1 MSLNIVVF
9 AKKKYNNHKYLGFIP
24 KLHSEETM
32 TIELDILQSLGIAII
47 ALILGNLLKDRIS
60 FLRTFFIPSPVIG
73 GLIISIIVLILQ
85 ESGICTLTF
94 DKVIQDFF
102 MNIFFTAI
110 GLSASFGMLKK
121 SGTLGIKLAIAIIIL
136 LPLQNI
142 IGVTLAKILGI
153 NPLHGIAMGST
164 SMTGGIGS
172 AISFGKIME
181 EMGAESNISIG
192 VAAATF
198 GLLAG
203 SLVGGPTAR
212 RLIAKNNLISQGSLS
227 SKKISDI
234 KNITNQKTLTRAIII
249 IGLAAFLGTFINKI
263 LAMTGLNFPY
273 YVGCQFGGL
282 IVRNIYDSLKKPL
295 DMDNIDLVGNISLSL
310 FLSLAL
316 INLNISAIL
325 TLAGPM
331 LIILI
336 AQAIFIAIY
345 TSLVTFN
352 LLGRNYDAAVMVAG
366 HCGVG
371 LGQTPNAMANMEA
384 IIEEK
389 GAADVAMFIFP
400 IVLAIAVNLTNPIV
414 ITFFINHFA

>member
-1 MSLNIVVF
+1 
-9 AKKKYNNHKYLGFIP
+9 
-24 KLHSEETM
+24 M
-32 TIELDILQSLGIAII
+32 TIQLDILQSLGIAII
-47 ALILGNLLKDRIS
+47 ALALGTYLKNKIS
-60 FLRTFFIPSPVIG
+60 FLKTFFIPSPVVG
-73 GLIISIIVLILQ
+73 GLIISFIVLILK
-85 ESGICTLTF
+85 ETGTYNLEF
-94 DKVIQDFF
+94 DKILQDFF
-102 MNIFFTAI
+102 MNIFFAAI
-110 GLSASFGMLKK
+110 GLSASFSMLKK
-121 SGTLGIKLAIAIIIL
+121 SGSLGLKLALAIIIL
-136 LPLQNI
+136 LPLQNL
-142 IGVTLAKILGI
+142 IGVSLAKILGL
-153 NPLHGIAMGST
+153 NPLQGVAMGST

-181 EMGAESNISIG
+181 DMGAESAISIG

-212 RLIAKNNLISQGSLS
+212 RLIGKNKLTSRGSLS
-227 SKKISDI
+227 KETLADI
-234 KNITNQKTLTRAIII
+234 KTITNQRTLTKAIII
-249 IGLAAFLGTFINKI
+249 VALSAFLGTFINKI
-263 LAMTGLNFPY
+263 LEKTGLNFPY

-282 IVRNIYDSLKKPL
+282 IVRNIYDFFKKPL

-325 TLAGPM
+325 GLAGPM
-331 LIILI
+331 LIIMI
-336 AQAIFIAIY
+336 AQGIFISIY
-345 TSLVTFN
+345 TSLVTFK
-352 LLGRNYDAAVMVAG
+352 LLGSNYDAAVMVAG

-389 GAADVAMFIFP
+389 GPADVAMFIFP
-400 IVLAIAVNLTNPIV
+400 IVLAIAVNLTNPII

>member
-1 MSLNIVVF
+1 
-9 AKKKYNNHKYLGFIP
+9 
-24 KLHSEETM
+24 M
-32 TIELDILQSLGIAII
+32 TIELDILQSLGLAIF
-47 ALILGNLLKDRIS
+47 ALILGNFLKNRFN

-73 GLIISIIVLILQ
+73 GLIISILVLIL
-85 ESGICTLTF
+85 EKSGIAKLEF
-94 DKVIQDFF
+94 DKVLQDFF

-110 GLSASFGMLKK
+110 GLSASFAMLKK
-121 SGTLGIKLAIAIIIL
+121 SGSLGIKLALAIIIL

-142 IGVTLAKILGI
+142 IGVGLAKVLRI

-181 EMGAESNISIG
+181 EMGAESNITIG

-212 RLIAKNNLISQGSLS
+212 RLIRKNKLVTKGSLS
-227 SKKISDI
+227 KANKIDI
-234 KNITNQKTLTRAIII
+234 KTLTNQKTLTKAIII

-263 LAMTGLNFPY
+263 LAKTGLNFPY

-310 FLSLAL
+310 FLSIAL

-325 TLAGPM
+325 GLAGPM
-331 LIILI
+331 LVILI
-336 AQAIFIAIY
+336 AQAVFIAIY
-345 TSLVTFN
+345 TSLVSFN
-352 LLGRNYDAAVMVAG
+352 LLGRDYDAAVMVAG

-389 GAADVAMFIFP
+389 GPADVAMFIFP

>member
-1 MSLNIVVF
+1 
-9 AKKKYNNHKYLGFIP
+9 
-24 KLHSEETM
+24 M
-32 TIELDILQSLGIAII
+32 TIELDILQSLGLAIF
-47 ALILGNLLKDRIS
+47 ALILGNFLKNRFN

-73 GLIISIIVLILQ
+73 GLIISILVLIL
-85 ESGICTLTF
+85 EKSGIAKLEF
-94 DKVIQDFF
+94 DKVLQDFF

-110 GLSASFGMLKK
+110 GLSASFAMLKK
-121 SGTLGIKLAIAIIIL
+121 SGSLGIKLALAIIIL

-142 IGVTLAKILGI
+142 IGVGLAKVLGI

-181 EMGAESNISIG
+181 EMGAESNITIG

-212 RLIAKNNLISQGSLS
+212 RLISKNKLVTKGSLS
-227 SKKISDI
+227 KANKIDI
-234 KNITNQKTLTRAIII
+234 KTLTNQKTLTKAIII

-263 LAMTGLNFPY
+263 LAKTGLNFPY

-295 DMDNIDLVGNISLSL
+295 DMNNIDLVGNISLSL

-325 TLAGPM
+325 GLAGPM
-331 LIILI
+331 LVILI
-336 AQAIFIAIY
+336 AQAVFIAIY
-345 TSLVTFN
+345 TSLVSFN
-352 LLGRNYDAAVMVAG
+352 LLGRDYDAAVMVAG

-389 GAADVAMFIFP
+389 GPADVAMFIFP

>member
-1 MSLNIVVF
+1 MI
-9 AKKKYNNHKYLGFIP
+9 
-24 KLHSEETM
+24 
-32 TIELDILQSLGIAII
+32 IELDILQSLGIAII
-47 ALILGNLLKDRIS
+47 ALVLGNFLKNKIE
-60 FLRTFFIPSPVIG
+60 FLRTYFIPSPVIG
-73 GLIISIIVLILQ
+73 GLIISVLVLLLK
-85 ESGICTLTF
+85 ESLGFEFTF
-94 DKVIQDFF
+94 DKILQDFF

-110 GLSASFGMLKK
+110 GLSASFAMLKK
-121 SGTLGIKLAIAIIIL
+121 SGSLGIKLALAIIIL
-136 LPLQNI
+136 LPLQNV
-142 IGVTLAKILGI
+142 IGVGLAKLLGI

-172 AISFGKIME
+172 AVSFGKIME
-181 EMGAESNISIG
+181 SMGAENNISIG

-203 SLVGGPTAR
+203 SLVGGPVAR
-212 RLIAKNNLISQGSLS
+212 RLISKNNLKTKGHLKANTID
-227 SKKISDI
+227 KIKS
-234 KNITNQKTLTRAIII
+234 ITNQKSLTKAIII

-263 LAMTGLNFPY
+263 LAKTGLNFPY

-282 IVRNIYDSLKKPL
+282 VVRNIYDSFKKPL
-295 DMDNIDLVGNISLSL
+295 DMENIDIVGNISLSL

-325 TLAGPM
+325 GLAGPM
-331 LIILI
+331 LIIML
-336 AQAIFIAIY
+336 AQGVFIAIY

-389 GAADVAMFIFP
+389 GPADVAMFIFP
-400 IVLAIAVNLTNPIV
+400 IVLAIAVNLTNPII
-414 ITFFINHFA
+414 ITFFINNFS

>member
-1 MSLNIVVF
+1 MNI
-9 AKKKYNNHKYLGFIP
+9 K
-24 KLHSEETM
+24 
-32 TIELDILQSLGIAII
+32 LDILQSLGLAII
-47 ALILGNLLKDRIS
+47 ALILGMGLKKKFS
-60 FLRTFFIPSPVIG
+60 FLRTFFIPAPVIG
-73 GLIISIIVLILQ
+73 GLLVSLVVFILGQ
-85 ESGICTLTF
+85 AGLASFEF
-94 DKVIQDFF
+94 DKILQDFF

-110 GLSASFGMLKK
+110 GLSASFAMLKR
-121 SGTLGIKLAIAIIIL
+121 SGSLGLRLALAIIIL

-142 IGVTLAKILGI
+142 IGVALAKVLGI

-181 EMGAESNISIG
+181 DLGASGSTSIG

-203 SLVGGPTAR
+203 SLVGGPTAK
-212 RLIAKNNLISQGSLS
+212 RLINKYDLKTKGSQSGLD
-227 SKKISDI
+227 SKKISSLI
-234 KNITNQKTLTRAIII
+234 NQESLTQAIII
-249 IGLAAFLGTFINKI
+249 IGLAALLGTFINKI
-263 LAMTGLNFPY
+263 LALTGLNFPY

-282 IVRNIYDSLKKPL
+282 ILRNIYDGLRKPIN
-295 DMDNIDLVGNISLSL
+295 MTNIDTVGNISLSL

-316 INLNISAIL
+316 INLNLKAIMS
-325 TLAGPM
+325 LAGPM
-331 LIILI
+331 VIIMI
-336 AQAIFIAIY
+336 AQAIFISLY

-352 LLGRNYDAAVMVAG
+352 ILGRDYDAAVMVAG

-389 GAADVAMFIFP
+389 GPADVAMFIFP
-400 IVLAIAVNLTNPIV
+400 IVLAIAVNLANPIV
-414 ITFFINHFA
+414 ITFFINTFS

>member
-1 MSLNIVVF
+1 
-9 AKKKYNNHKYLGFIP
+9 
-24 KLHSEETM
+24 M
-32 TIELDILQSLGIAII
+32 TLQLDILESLGIAII
-47 ALILGNLLKDRIS
+47 ALILGSSLKDKIS
-60 FLRTFFIPSPVIG
+60 FLKTFFIPSPVVG
-73 GLIISIIVLILQ
+73 GLIVSIFVLILKQ
-85 ESGICTLTF
+85 TKIATIEF
-94 DKVIQDFF
+94 DKVLQDFF

-110 GLSASFGMLKK
+110 GLSASFAMLKK
-121 SGTLGIKLAIAIIIL
+121 SGFLGIKLALAIIIL
-136 LPLQNI
+136 LPLQNL
-142 IGVTLAKILGI
+142 IGVGLAKIFGI

-181 EMGAESNISIG
+181 SMGAESNISIG

-212 RLIAKNNLISQGSLS
+212 RLIAKNSLLSRGSLS
-227 SKKISDI
+227 KGSLADI
-234 KNITNQKTLTRAIII
+234 KSLTNQKTLTKAIVI
-249 IGLAAFLGTFINKI
+249 IGLSAFLGTFINKI
-263 LAMTGLNFPY
+263 LAKTGLNFPY

-282 IVRNIYDSLKKPL
+282 IVRNIYDYFKKPL

-325 TLAGPM
+325 GLAGPM
-331 LIILI
+331 LVILLC
-336 AQAIFIAIY
+336 QGIFIAIY

-352 LLGRNYDAAVMVAG
+352 LLGRDYDAAVMVAG

-389 GAADVAMFIFP
+389 GPADVAMFIFP
-400 IVLAIAVNLTNPIV
+400 IVLAIAVNFTNPIV

>member
-1 MSLNIVVF
+1 MNI
-9 AKKKYNNHKYLGFIP
+9 K
-24 KLHSEETM
+24 
-32 TIELDILQSLGIAII
+32 LDILQSLGLAII
-47 ALILGNLLKDRIS
+47 ALILGMGLKKKFS
-60 FLRTFFIPSPVIG
+60 FLRTFFIPAPVIG
-73 GLIISIIVLILQ
+73 GLLISLVVFILGQ
-85 ESGICTLTF
+85 AGLAYFEF
-94 DKVIQDFF
+94 DKILQDFF

-110 GLSASFGMLKK
+110 GLSASFAMLKR
-121 SGTLGIKLAIAIIIL
+121 SGSLGLRLAIAIIIL
-136 LPLQNI
+136 LPLQNV
-142 IGVTLAKILGI
+142 IGVALAKILAI

-181 EMGAESNISIG
+181 DLGASGSTSIG

-203 SLVGGPTAR
+203 SLVGGPTAK
-212 RLIAKNNLISQGSLS
+212 RLINKYTLKTRGSQSGLDK
-227 SKKISDI
+227 KKISALI
-234 KNITNQKTLTRAIII
+234 NQESLTQAIII
-249 IGLAAFLGTFINKI
+249 IGLAALLGTFINKI
-263 LAMTGLNFPY
+263 LALTGLNFPY

-282 IVRNIYDSLKKPL
+282 IVRNIYDGLRKPIN
-295 DMDNIDLVGNISLSL
+295 MTNIDTVGNISLSL

-316 INLNISAIL
+316 INLNLKAIMS
-325 TLAGPM
+325 LAGPM
-331 LIILI
+331 VIIMI
-336 AQAIFIAIY
+336 AQAIFISLY

-352 LLGRNYDAAVMVAG
+352 ILGRDYDAAVMVAG

-389 GAADVAMFIFP
+389 GPADVAMFIFP

-414 ITFFINHFA
+414 ITFFINTFS

>member
-1 MSLNIVVF
+1 MNLQ
-9 AKKKYNNHKYLGFIP
+9 
-24 KLHSEETM
+24 
-32 TIELDILQSLGIAII
+32 LDILQSLGIAII
-47 ALILGNLLKDRIS
+47 ALILGNFLKNKIS
-60 FLRTFFIPSPVIG
+60 FLKTFFIPSPVVG
-73 GLIISIIVLILQ
+73 GLIISILVLILKQ
-85 ESGICTLTF
+85 TKIATVEF
-94 DKVIQDFF
+94 DKVLQDFF

-110 GLSASFGMLKK
+110 GLSASFSMLKK
-121 SGTLGIKLAIAIIIL
+121 SGVLGVKLALAIIIL
-136 LPLQNI
+136 LPLQNL
-142 IGVTLAKILGI
+142 IGVGLAKILGI

-181 EMGAESNISIG
+181 AMGAESNITIG

-212 RLIAKNNLISQGSLS
+212 RLISKNSLTTRGSLS
-227 SKKISDI
+227 KGSLADI
-234 KNITNQKTLTRAIII
+234 KSLTNQKTLTRAIIL
-249 IGLAAFLGTFINKI
+249 IGLSAFLGTFINKI
-263 LAMTGLNFPY
+263 LSKTGLNFPY

-282 IVRNIYDSLKKPL
+282 VVRNIYDYFKKPI

-325 TLAGPM
+325 GLAGPM
-331 LIILI
+331 LVILL
-336 AQAIFIAIY
+336 AQGIFIAIY

-352 LLGRNYDAAVMVAG
+352 LLGRDYDAAVMVAG

-389 GAADVAMFIFP
+389 GPADVAMFIFP
-400 IVLAIAVNLTNPIV
+400 IVLAIAVNFTNPIV

>member
-1 MSLNIVVF
+1 MNI
-9 AKKKYNNHKYLGFIP
+9 K
-24 KLHSEETM
+24 
-32 TIELDILQSLGIAII
+32 LDILQSLGLAII
-47 ALILGNLLKDRIS
+47 ALIIGMGLKKKIS
-60 FLRTFFIPSPVIG
+60 WLRTFFIPAPVIG
-73 GLIISIIVLILQ
+73 GLIVSLGVFILNQ
-85 ESGICTLTF
+85 TGLAYFEF
-94 DKVIQDFF
+94 DKILQDFF

-110 GLSASFGMLKK
+110 GLSASFAMLKK
-121 SGTLGIKLAIAIIIL
+121 SGSLGLKLALAIIIL

-142 IGVTLAKILGI
+142 IGVALSKVLGI

-181 EMGAESNISIG
+181 DLGTSGSTSIG

-203 SLVGGPTAR
+203 SLVGGPTAK
-212 RLIAKNNLISQGSLS
+212 RLINKYDLKTKGSQSGLDN
-227 SKKISDI
+227 KKISALI
-234 KNITNQKTLTRAIII
+234 NQESLTQAIII
-249 IGLAAFLGTFINKI
+249 IGLAGLLGTFINKI
-263 LAMTGLNFPY
+263 LALTGLNFPY

-282 IVRNIYDSLKKPL
+282 IVRNIYDILKKPIN
-295 DMDNIDLVGNISLSL
+295 MTNIDTVGNISLNL

-316 INLNISAIL
+316 INLNLSAIL
-325 TLAGPM
+325 SLAGPM
-331 LIILI
+331 VIIMLS
-336 AQAIFIAIY
+336 QAIFISLY

-352 LLGRNYDAAVMVAG
+352 ILGRDYDAAVMVAG

-389 GAADVAMFIFP
+389 GPADVAMFIFP

-414 ITFFINHFA
+414 ITFFINAFS

>member
-1 MSLNIVVF
+1 MGL
-9 AKKKYNNHKYLGFIP
+9 KKK
-24 KLHSEETM
+24 
-32 TIELDILQSLGIAII
+32 
-47 ALILGNLLKDRIS
+47 IS
-60 FLRTFFIPSPVIG
+60 WLRTFFIPAPVIG
-73 GLIISIIVLILQ
+73 GLIISLGVFILGQ
-85 ESGICTLTF
+85 AGLAYFEF
-94 DKVIQDFF
+94 DKILQDFF

-110 GLSASFGMLKK
+110 GLSASFAMLKK
-121 SGTLGIKLAIAIIIL
+121 SGSLGLKLALAIIIL

-142 IGVTLAKILGI
+142 IGVALSKVLGI

-181 EMGAESNISIG
+181 DLGASGSTSIG

-203 SLVGGPTAR
+203 SLIGGPTAK
-212 RLIAKNNLISQGSLS
+212 RLINKYDLKTKGSQSGLDN
-227 SKKISDI
+227 KKISALI
-234 KNITNQKTLTRAIII
+234 NQESLTQAIII
-249 IGLAAFLGTFINKI
+249 IGLAGLLGTFINKA
-263 LAMTGLNFPY
+263 LALTGLNFPY

-282 IVRNIYDSLKKPL
+282 IVRNIYDVLKKPIN
-295 DMDNIDLVGNISLSL
+295 MTNIDTVGNISLNL

-316 INLNISAIL
+316 INLNLSAIL
-325 TLAGPM
+325 SLAGPM
-331 LIILI
+331 VIIML
-336 AQAIFIAIY
+336 AQAIFIAVY

-352 LLGRNYDAAVMVAG
+352 ILGKNYDAAVMVAG

-389 GAADVAMFIFP
+389 GPADVAMFIFP

-414 ITFFINHFA
+414 ITFFINMFS

>member
-1 MSLNIVVF
+1 
-9 AKKKYNNHKYLGFIP
+9 
-24 KLHSEETM
+24 M
-32 TIELDILQSLGIAII
+32 TIELDILQSLGLAIF
-47 ALILGNLLKDRIS
+47 ALILGNFLKDRFN

-73 GLIISIIVLILQ
+73 GLIISILVLIL
-85 ESGICTLTF
+85 EKSGIAKLEF
-94 DKVIQDFF
+94 DKVLQDFF

-110 GLSASFGMLKK
+110 GLSASFAMLKK
-121 SGTLGIKLAIAIIIL
+121 SGSLGIKLALAIIIL

-142 IGVTLAKILGI
+142 IGVALAKALGI

-181 EMGAESNISIG
+181 KMGAESNITIG

-212 RLIAKNNLISQGSLS
+212 RLISRNKLVTRGSLS
-227 SKKISDI
+227 KANKFDI
-234 KNITNQKTLTRAIII
+234 KTLTNQKTLTKAIII
-249 IGLAAFLGTFINKI
+249 IGLSAFLGTFINKI
-263 LAMTGLNFPY
+263 LAKTGLNFPY

-325 TLAGPM
+325 GLAGPM
-331 LIILI
+331 LVILI
-336 AQAIFIAIY
+336 AQAVFIAIY

-352 LLGRNYDAAVMVAG
+352 ILGRDYDAAVMVTG

-389 GAADVAMFIFP
+389 GPADVAMFIFP

>member
-1 MSLNIVVF
+1 MNI
-9 AKKKYNNHKYLGFIP
+9 K
-24 KLHSEETM
+24 
-32 TIELDILQSLGIAII
+32 LDILQSLGLAII
-47 ALILGNLLKDRIS
+47 ALIIGMGLKKKIS
-60 FLRTFFIPSPVIG
+60 WLRTFFIPAPVIG
-73 GLIISIIVLILQ
+73 GLIISLGVFILGQ
-85 ESGICTLTF
+85 AGLAYFEF
-94 DKVIQDFF
+94 DKILQDFF

-110 GLSASFGMLKK
+110 GLSASFAMLKK
-121 SGTLGIKLAIAIIIL
+121 SGSLGLRLAVAIIIL

-142 IGVTLAKILGI
+142 IGVALSKVLGI

-181 EMGAESNISIG
+181 DLGASGNTSIG

-203 SLVGGPTAR
+203 SLVGGPTAK
-212 RLIAKNNLISQGSLS
+212 RLINKYDLRTRGSQSGLDRN
-227 SKKISDI
+227 KISALI
-234 KNITNQKTLTRAIII
+234 NQASLTQAIII
-249 IGLAAFLGTFINKI
+249 IGLAALLGTFINKI
-263 LAMTGLNFPY
+263 LALTGLNFPY

-282 IVRNIYDSLKKPL
+282 IVRNIYDGLKKPIN
-295 DMDNIDLVGNISLSL
+295 MTNIDTVGNISLSL

-316 INLNISAIL
+316 INLNLSAIL
-325 TLAGPM
+325 SLAGPM
-331 LIILI
+331 VIIML

-352 LLGRNYDAAVMVAG
+352 ILGRDYDAAVMVAG

-389 GAADVAMFIFP
+389 GPADVAMFIFP

-414 ITFFINHFA
+414 ITFFINIFS

>member
-1 MSLNIVVF
+1 MNLQ
-9 AKKKYNNHKYLGFIP
+9 
-24 KLHSEETM
+24 
-32 TIELDILQSLGIAII
+32 LDILQSLGIAII
-47 ALILGNLLKDRIS
+47 ALILGNFLKNKIS
-60 FLRTFFIPSPVIG
+60 FLKTFFIPSPVVG
-73 GLIISIIVLILQ
+73 GLIISILVLILKQ
-85 ESGICTLTF
+85 TKIATVEF
-94 DKVIQDFF
+94 DKVLQDFF

-110 GLSASFGMLKK
+110 GLSASFSMLKK
-121 SGTLGIKLAIAIIIL
+121 SGILGVKLALAIIIL
-136 LPLQNI
+136 LPLQNL
-142 IGVTLAKILGI
+142 IGVGLAKILGI

-181 EMGAESNISIG
+181 DMGAESNITIG

-212 RLIAKNNLISQGSLS
+212 RLIAKNSLTTRGSLS
-227 SKKISDI
+227 KGSLADI
-234 KNITNQKTLTRAIII
+234 KSLTNQKTLTRAIIL
-249 IGLAAFLGTFINKI
+249 IGLSAFLGTFINKI
-263 LAMTGLNFPY
+263 LSKTGLNFPY

-282 IVRNIYDSLKKPL
+282 VVRNIYDYFKKPI

-325 TLAGPM
+325 GLAGPM
-331 LIILI
+331 LVILLV
-336 AQAIFIAIY
+336 QGIFIAIY

-352 LLGRNYDAAVMVAG
+352 LLGRDYDAAVMVAG

-389 GAADVAMFIFP
+389 GPADVAMFIFP
-400 IVLAIAVNLTNPIV
+400 IVLAIAVNFTNPIV

>member
-1 MSLNIVVF
+1 
-9 AKKKYNNHKYLGFIP
+9 
-24 KLHSEETM
+24 M
-32 TIELDILQSLGIAII
+32 TIQLDILQSLGIAII
-47 ALILGNLLKDRIS
+47 ALALGTYLKNKIS
-60 FLRTFFIPSPVIG
+60 FLKTFFIPSPVVG
-73 GLIISIIVLILQ
+73 GLIISFIVLILK
-85 ESGICTLTF
+85 ETGAYNLEF
-94 DKVIQDFF
+94 DKILQDFF
-102 MNIFFTAI
+102 MNIFFAAI
-110 GLSASFGMLKK
+110 GLSASFSMLKK
-121 SGTLGIKLAIAIIIL
+121 SGSLGLKLALAIVIL
-136 LPLQNI
+136 LPLQNL
-142 IGVTLAKILGI
+142 IGVSLAKILGL
-153 NPLHGIAMGST
+153 NPLQGVAMGST

-181 EMGAESNISIG
+181 DMGAESAISIG

-212 RLIAKNNLISQGSLS
+212 RLIGKNRLTSRGSLS
-227 SKKISDI
+227 KRTLADI
-234 KNITNQKTLTRAIII
+234 KTITNQKTLTKAIII
-249 IGLAAFLGTFINKI
+249 VALSAFLGTLINKI
-263 LAMTGLNFPY
+263 LEKTGLNFPY

-282 IVRNIYDSLKKPL
+282 IVRNIYDFFKKPL

-325 TLAGPM
+325 GLAGPM
-331 LIILI
+331 LIIMI
-336 AQAIFIAIY
+336 AQGMFISIY

-352 LLGRNYDAAVMVAG
+352 LLGANYDAAVMVAG

-389 GAADVAMFIFP
+389 GPADVAMFIFP

>member
-1 MSLNIVVF
+1 MNLQ
-9 AKKKYNNHKYLGFIP
+9 
-24 KLHSEETM
+24 
-32 TIELDILQSLGIAII
+32 LDILQSLGIAII
-47 ALILGNLLKDRIS
+47 ALILGNFLKNKIS
-60 FLRTFFIPSPVIG
+60 FLKTFFIPSPVVG
-73 GLIISIIVLILQ
+73 GLIISILVLILKQ
-85 ESGICTLTF
+85 TKIATVEF
-94 DKVIQDFF
+94 DKVLQDFF

-110 GLSASFGMLKK
+110 GLSASFSMLKK
-121 SGTLGIKLAIAIIIL
+121 SGVLGVKLALAIIIL
-136 LPLQNI
+136 LPLQNL
-142 IGVTLAKILGI
+142 IGVGLAKILGI

-181 EMGAESNISIG
+181 AMGAESNITIG

-212 RLIAKNNLISQGSLS
+212 RLIAKNSLTTRGSLS
-227 SKKISDI
+227 KGSLADI
-234 KNITNQKTLTRAIII
+234 KSLTNQKTLTRAIIL
-249 IGLAAFLGTFINKI
+249 IGLSAFLGTFINKI
-263 LAMTGLNFPY
+263 LSKTGLNFPY

-282 IVRNIYDSLKKPL
+282 VVRNIYDYFKKPI

-325 TLAGPM
+325 GLAGPM
-331 LIILI
+331 LVILLI
-336 AQAIFIAIY
+336 QGIFIAIY

-352 LLGRNYDAAVMVAG
+352 LLGRDYDAAVMVAG

-389 GAADVAMFIFP
+389 GPADVAMFIFP
-400 IVLAIAVNLTNPIV
+400 IVLAIAVNFTNPIV

>member
-1 MSLNIVVF
+1 MNLQ
-9 AKKKYNNHKYLGFIP
+9 
-24 KLHSEETM
+24 
-32 TIELDILQSLGIAII
+32 LDILQSLGIAII
-47 ALILGNLLKDRIS
+47 ALVLGNFLKNKIS
-60 FLRTFFIPSPVIG
+60 FLKTFFIPSPVVG
-73 GLIISIIVLILQ
+73 GLIISILVLILKQ
-85 ESGICTLTF
+85 TKIATVEF
-94 DKVIQDFF
+94 DKVLQDFF

-110 GLSASFGMLKK
+110 GLSASFSMLKK
-121 SGTLGIKLAIAIIIL
+121 SGILGVKLALAIIIL
-136 LPLQNI
+136 LPLQNL
-142 IGVTLAKILGI
+142 IGVGLAKILGI

-181 EMGAESNISIG
+181 AMGAESNITIG

-212 RLIAKNNLISQGSLS
+212 RLIAKNSLTTRGSLS
-227 SKKISDI
+227 KGSLADI
-234 KNITNQKTLTRAIII
+234 KSLTNQKTLTRAIIL
-249 IGLAAFLGTFINKI
+249 IGLSAFLGTFINKI
-263 LAMTGLNFPY
+263 LSKTGLNFPY

-282 IVRNIYDSLKKPL
+282 VVRNIYDYFKKPI

-325 TLAGPM
+325 GLAGPM
-331 LIILI
+331 LVILL
-336 AQAIFIAIY
+336 AQGVFIAIY

-352 LLGRNYDAAVMVAG
+352 LLGRDYDAAVMVAG

-389 GAADVAMFIFP
+389 GPADVAMFIFP
-400 IVLAIAVNLTNPIV
+400 IVLAIAVNFTNPIV

>member
-1 MSLNIVVF
+1 
-9 AKKKYNNHKYLGFIP
+9 
-24 KLHSEETM
+24 M
-32 TIELDILQSLGIAII
+32 TIELDILQSLGLAIF
-47 ALILGNLLKDRIS
+47 ALILGNFLKDRFN

-73 GLIISIIVLILQ
+73 GLIISILVLIL
-85 ESGICTLTF
+85 EKSGIAKLEF
-94 DKVIQDFF
+94 DKVLQDFF

-110 GLSASFGMLKK
+110 GLSASFAMLKK
-121 SGTLGIKLAIAIIIL
+121 SGSLGIKLALAIIIL

-142 IGVTLAKILGI
+142 IGLSLAKALGI

-181 EMGAESNISIG
+181 KMGAESNITIG

-212 RLIAKNNLISQGSLS
+212 RLISKNKLVTRGSLS
-227 SKKISDI
+227 KANKFDI
-234 KNITNQKTLTRAIII
+234 KTLTNQKTLTKAIII
-249 IGLAAFLGTFINKI
+249 IGLSAFLGTFINKI
-263 LAMTGLNFPY
+263 LARTGLNFPY

-295 DMDNIDLVGNISLSL
+295 DMDNIDLIGNISLSL

-325 TLAGPM
+325 GLAGPM
-331 LIILI
+331 LVILI
-336 AQAIFIAIY
+336 AQAVFIAIY

-352 LLGRNYDAAVMVAG
+352 ILGRDYDAAVMVAG

-389 GAADVAMFIFP
+389 GPADVAMFIFP

>member
-1 MSLNIVVF
+1 
-9 AKKKYNNHKYLGFIP
+9 
-24 KLHSEETM
+24 M
-32 TIELDILQSLGIAII
+32 TIQLDILESLGIAIF
-47 ALILGNLLKDRIS
+47 ALILGNFSKSKIS

-73 GLIISIIVLILQ
+73 GIIISFLVLILK
-85 ESGICTLTF
+85 ETGLFSLEF
-94 DKVIQDFF
+94 DKVLQDFF

-110 GLSASFGMLKK
+110 GLSASFAMLKK
-121 SGTLGIKLAIAIIIL
+121 SGSLGIKLALAIIIL

-142 IGVTLAKILGI
+142 IGVGLAKALGI
-153 NPLHGIAMGST
+153 NPLQGIAMGST

-181 EMGAESNISIG
+181 ELGAESAISVG
-192 VAAATF
+192 VASATF

-212 RLIAKNNLISQGSLS
+212 RLISKNNLVSKGSLS
-227 SKKISDI
+227 KGEVSTI

-282 IVRNIYDSLKKPL
+282 VVRNIYDYLKKPI

-325 TLAGPM
+325 GLAGPM
-331 LIILI
+331 LVIMI
-336 AQAIFIAIY
+336 AQAIFISIY
-345 TSLVTFN
+345 TSLVSFT
-352 LLGRNYDAAVMVAG
+352 LLGRDYDAAVMVAG

-389 GAADVAMFIFP
+389 GPADVAMFIFP

-414 ITFFINHFA
+414 ITFFINLFS

>member
-1 MSLNIVVF
+1 
-9 AKKKYNNHKYLGFIP
+9 
-24 KLHSEETM
+24 M
-32 TIELDILQSLGIAII
+32 TIQLDILQSLGIAII
-47 ALILGNLLKDRIS
+47 ALALGTYLKNKIS
-60 FLRTFFIPSPVIG
+60 FLKTFFIPSPVVG
-73 GLIISIIVLILQ
+73 GLIISFIVLILK
-85 ESGICTLTF
+85 ETGTYNLEF
-94 DKVIQDFF
+94 DKILQDFF
-102 MNIFFTAI
+102 MNIFFAAI
-110 GLSASFGMLKK
+110 GLSASFSMLKK
-121 SGTLGIKLAIAIIIL
+121 SGSLGLKLALAIVIL
-136 LPLQNI
+136 LPLQNL
-142 IGVTLAKILGI
+142 IGVSLAKILGL
-153 NPLHGIAMGST
+153 NPLQGVAMGST

-181 EMGAESNISIG
+181 DMGAESAISIG

-212 RLIAKNNLISQGSLS
+212 RLIGKNKLTSRGSLS
-227 SKKISDI
+227 KGTLADI
-234 KNITNQKTLTRAIII
+234 KTITNQKTLTKAIII
-249 IGLAAFLGTFINKI
+249 VALSAFLGTFINKI
-263 LAMTGLNFPY
+263 LEKTGLNFPY

-282 IVRNIYDSLKKPL
+282 IVRNIYDFFKKPL

-325 TLAGPM
+325 GLAGPM
-331 LIILI
+331 LIIMI
-336 AQAIFIAIY
+336 AQGMFISIY

-352 LLGRNYDAAVMVAG
+352 LLGANYDAAVMVAG

-389 GAADVAMFIFP
+389 GPADVAMFIFP
-400 IVLAIAVNLTNPIV
+400 IVLAIAVNLTNPII

>member
-1 MSLNIVVF
+1 
-9 AKKKYNNHKYLGFIP
+9 
-24 KLHSEETM
+24 M
-32 TIELDILQSLGIAII
+32 TIQLDILQSLGIAII
-47 ALILGNLLKDRIS
+47 ALALGTYLKNKIS
-60 FLRTFFIPSPVIG
+60 FLKTFFIPSPVVG
-73 GLIISIIVLILQ
+73 GLIISFIVLILK
-85 ESGICTLTF
+85 ETGTYNLEF
-94 DKVIQDFF
+94 DKILQDFF
-102 MNIFFTAI
+102 MNIFFAAI
-110 GLSASFGMLKK
+110 GLSASFSMLKK
-121 SGTLGIKLAIAIIIL
+121 SGSLGLKLALAIIVL
-136 LPLQNI
+136 LPLQNL
-142 IGVTLAKILGI
+142 IGVSLAKILGL
-153 NPLHGIAMGST
+153 NPLQGVAMGST

-181 EMGAESNISIG
+181 DMGAESAISIG

-212 RLIAKNNLISQGSLS
+212 RLIGKNKLTSRGSLS
-227 SKKISDI
+227 KGTLADI
-234 KNITNQKTLTRAIII
+234 KTITNQKTLTKAIII
-249 IGLAAFLGTFINKI
+249 VALSAFLGTFINKI
-263 LAMTGLNFPY
+263 LEKTGLNFPY

-282 IVRNIYDSLKKPL
+282 IVRNIYDFFKKPL

-325 TLAGPM
+325 GLAGPM
-331 LIILI
+331 LIIMI
-336 AQAIFIAIY
+336 AQGIFISTY

-352 LLGRNYDAAVMVAG
+352 LLGANYDAAVMVAG

-389 GAADVAMFIFP
+389 GPADVPMFIFP

>member
-1 MSLNIVVF
+1 MNI
-9 AKKKYNNHKYLGFIP
+9 K
-24 KLHSEETM
+24 
-32 TIELDILQSLGIAII
+32 LDILQSLGLAII
-47 ALILGNLLKDRIS
+47 ALILGMGLKKKFS
-60 FLRTFFIPSPVIG
+60 FLRTFFIPAPVIG
-73 GLIISIIVLILQ
+73 GLLISLVVFILGQ
-85 ESGICTLTF
+85 AGLAYFEF
-94 DKVIQDFF
+94 DKILQDFF

-110 GLSASFGMLKK
+110 GLSASFAMLKR
-121 SGTLGIKLAIAIIIL
+121 SGSLGLRLALAIIIL

-142 IGVTLAKILGI
+142 IGVALAKILAI

-181 EMGAESNISIG
+181 DLGANGSTSIG

-203 SLVGGPTAR
+203 SLVGGPTAK
-212 RLIAKNNLISQGSLS
+212 RLINKYTLKTKGSQSGLDN
-227 SKKISDI
+227 KKISALI
-234 KNITNQKTLTRAIII
+234 NQESLTQAIII
-249 IGLAAFLGTFINKI
+249 IGLAALLGTFINKI
-263 LAMTGLNFPY
+263 LALTGLNFPY

-282 IVRNIYDSLKKPL
+282 IVRNIYDGLKKPIN
-295 DMDNIDLVGNISLSL
+295 MTNIDTVGNISLSL

-316 INLNISAIL
+316 INLNLKAIMS
-325 TLAGPM
+325 LAGPM
-331 LIILI
+331 VIIMI
-336 AQAIFIAIY
+336 AQAIFISLY

-352 LLGRNYDAAVMVAG
+352 ILGRDYDAAVMVAG

-389 GAADVAMFIFP
+389 GPADVAMFIFP

-414 ITFFINHFA
+414 ITFFINTFS

>member
-1 MSLNIVVF
+1 
-9 AKKKYNNHKYLGFIP
+9 
-24 KLHSEETM
+24 M
-32 TIELDILQSLGIAII
+32 TIQLDILQSLGIAII
-47 ALILGNLLKDRIS
+47 ALALGTYLKNKIS
-60 FLRTFFIPSPVIG
+60 FLKTFFIPSPVVG
-73 GLIISIIVLILQ
+73 GLIISFIVLILK
-85 ESGICTLTF
+85 ETGAYNLEF
-94 DKVIQDFF
+94 DKILQDFF
-102 MNIFFTAI
+102 MNIFFAAI
-110 GLSASFGMLKK
+110 GLSASFSMLKK
-121 SGTLGIKLAIAIIIL
+121 SGSLGLKLALAIVIL
-136 LPLQNI
+136 LPLQNL
-142 IGVTLAKILGI
+142 IGVSLAKILGL
-153 NPLHGIAMGST
+153 NPLQGVAMGST

-181 EMGAESNISIG
+181 DMGAESAISIG

-212 RLIAKNNLISQGSLS
+212 RLIGKNKLTSRGSLS
-227 SKKISDI
+227 KRTLADI
-234 KNITNQKTLTRAIII
+234 KTITNQKTLTKAIII
-249 IGLAAFLGTFINKI
+249 VSLAAFLGTFINKI
-263 LAMTGLNFPY
+263 LEKTGLNFPY

-282 IVRNIYDSLKKPL
+282 IVRNIYDFFKKPL

-325 TLAGPM
+325 GLAGPM
-331 LIILI
+331 LIIMI
-336 AQAIFIAIY
+336 AQGMFISIY

-352 LLGRNYDAAVMVAG
+352 LLGANYDAAVMVAG

-389 GAADVAMFIFP
+389 GPADVAMFIFP

>member
-1 MSLNIVVF
+1 
-9 AKKKYNNHKYLGFIP
+9 
-24 KLHSEETM
+24 M
-32 TIELDILQSLGIAII
+32 TIQLDILESLGIAIF
-47 ALILGNLLKDRIS
+47 ALILGNFLKSKIS

-73 GLIISIIVLILQ
+73 GIIISLLVLILK
-85 ESGICTLTF
+85 ETGLFSLEF
-94 DKVIQDFF
+94 DNVLQDFF

-110 GLSASFGMLKK
+110 GLSASFAMLKK
-121 SGTLGIKLAIAIIIL
+121 SGSLGIKLALAIIIL

-142 IGVTLAKILGI
+142 IGVGLAKALGI
-153 NPLHGIAMGST
+153 NPLQGIAMGST

-181 EMGAESNISIG
+181 ELGAESAISVG
-192 VAAATF
+192 VASATF

-212 RLIAKNNLISQGSLS
+212 RLISKNNLVSKGSLS
-227 SKKISDI
+227 KGEVSTI

-282 IVRNIYDSLKKPL
+282 VVRNIYDYLKKPI

-325 TLAGPM
+325 GLAGPM
-331 LIILI
+331 LVIMI
-336 AQAIFIAIY
+336 AQAIFISIY
-345 TSLVTFN
+345 TSLVSFTI
-352 LLGRNYDAAVMVAG
+352 LGRDYDAAVMVAG

-389 GAADVAMFIFP
+389 GPADVAMFIFP

-414 ITFFINHFA
+414 ITFFINLFS

>member
-1 MSLNIVVF
+1 
-9 AKKKYNNHKYLGFIP
+9 
-24 KLHSEETM
+24 M
-32 TIELDILQSLGIAII
+32 TIELDILQSLGLAIF
-47 ALILGNLLKDRIS
+47 ALILGNFLKNRFN

-73 GLIISIIVLILQ
+73 GLIISILVLIL
-85 ESGICTLTF
+85 EKSGIAKLEF
-94 DKVIQDFF
+94 DKVLQDFF

-110 GLSASFGMLKK
+110 GLSASFAMLKK
-121 SGTLGIKLAIAIIIL
+121 SGSLGIKLALAIIIL

-142 IGVTLAKILGI
+142 IGVSLAKVLGI

-181 EMGAESNISIG
+181 EMGAESNITIG

-212 RLIAKNNLISQGSLS
+212 RLISKNKLVTKGSLS
-227 SKKISDI
+227 KANKIDI
-234 KNITNQKTLTRAIII
+234 KTLTNQKTLTKAIII

-263 LAMTGLNFPY
+263 LAKTGLNFPY

-295 DMDNIDLVGNISLSL
+295 DMNNIDLVGNISLSL

-325 TLAGPM
+325 GLAGPM
-331 LIILI
+331 LVILI
-336 AQAIFIAIY
+336 AQAVFIAIY
-345 TSLVTFN
+345 TSLVSFN
-352 LLGRNYDAAVMVAG
+352 LLGRDYDAAVMVAG

-389 GAADVAMFIFP
+389 GPADVAMFIFP

>member
-1 MSLNIVVF
+1 M
-9 AKKKYNNHKYLGFIP
+9 
-24 KLHSEETM
+24 
-32 TIELDILQSLGIAII
+32 
-47 ALILGNLLKDRIS
+47 
-60 FLRTFFIPSPVIG
+60 
-73 GLIISIIVLILQ
+73 
-85 ESGICTLTF
+85 
-94 DKVIQDFF
+94 
-102 MNIFFTAI
+102 
-110 GLSASFGMLKK
+110 
-121 SGTLGIKLAIAIIIL
+121 
-136 LPLQNI
+136 PLQNL
-142 IGVTLAKILGI
+142 IGVGLAKFLGI

-181 EMGAESNISIG
+181 DMGAESNITIG

-212 RLIAKNNLISQGSLS
+212 RLIAKNSLTTRGSLS
-227 SKKISDI
+227 KGSLADI
-234 KNITNQKTLTRAIII
+234 KSLTNQKTLTRAIIL
-249 IGLAAFLGTFINKI
+249 IGISAFLGTFINKI
-263 LAMTGLNFPY
+263 LSKTGLNFPY

-282 IVRNIYDSLKKPL
+282 VVRNIYDYFKKPI

-325 TLAGPM
+325 GLAGPM
-331 LIILI
+331 FVILLV
-336 AQAIFIAIY
+336 QGIFIAIY

-352 LLGRNYDAAVMVAG
+352 LLGRDYDAAVMVAG

-389 GAADVAMFIFP
+389 GPADVAMFIFP
-400 IVLAIAVNLTNPIV
+400 IVLAIAVNFTNPIV